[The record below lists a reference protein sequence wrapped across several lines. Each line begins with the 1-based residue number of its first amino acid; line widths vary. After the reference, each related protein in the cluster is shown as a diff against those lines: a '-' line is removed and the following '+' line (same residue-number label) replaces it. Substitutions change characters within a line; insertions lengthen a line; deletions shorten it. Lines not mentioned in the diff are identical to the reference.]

1 MRFSTAGTIAACI
14 AAASAFKDT
23 SPFLLFSNQDI
34 WASQEAGQ
42 TERLSDLNQLDS
54 ASAVTT
60 SLVNSLVCLP
70 VETLLIIV
78 QPDANAADYSSKTT
92 APHLRKALKSS
103 VDDGPVYVGLNV
115 AEVVGAVDVDGL
127 QTAVEASC
135 GFGFQKAEAYG
146 EDGVAK
152 IDFIPVSDKESAT
165 VGIRMDLRPLS
176 DEPAQRVRQLAYH
189 DVILQELLAQLKGR
203 SYAVLFATTPVNS
216 KTPAPVV
223 HDSVSDVPNYES
235 EFQEPLH
242 SEIKRQTGAMRRSDG
257 GKTVDRRPLFEK
269 YQFFTPG
276 IFMGLMV
283 TLLLVAIL
291 SVGIRGI
298 AGLEVSYAAFEKEM
312 GPAAQKKVQ

>member
-54 ASAVTT
+54 ASSVTT

-78 QPDANAADYSSKTT
+78 QPDANAADYSSKTA
-92 APHLRKALKSS
+92 APHLRKALKTSA
-103 VDDGPVYVGLNV
+103 DDGPVYVGLNV
-115 AEVVGAVDVDGL
+115 AEVVGAVDVNGL
-127 QTAVEASC
+127 QTAVESSC
-135 GFGFQKAEAYG
+135 GAGFQHVDAYG
-146 EDGVAK
+146 EDGVPK
-152 IDFIPVSDKESAT
+152 IDFTPTSDKKSAP
-165 VGIRMDLRPLS
+165 VGIRVDLQALS
-176 DEPAQRVRQLAYH
+176 DEPAQRVRQVAYH
-189 DVILQELLAQLKGR
+189 DVILQELVAQLKGR
-203 SYAVLFATTPVNS
+203 SYAVLFATTPANS
-216 KTPAPVV
+216 KAPASVV
-223 HDSVSDVPNYES
+223 QHSASDVPNYES

-242 SEIKRQTGAMRRSDG
+242 AEIKRHTSVMRRAEDP
-257 GKTVDRRPLFEK
+257 KPVDRRPLFEK

-283 TLLLVAIL
+283 TILLVAIL
-291 SVGIRGI
+291 SVGVRAL

>member
-42 TERLSDLNQLDS
+42 TERLSNLNQIDS
-54 ASAVTT
+54 ASSVTT

-78 QPDANAADYSSKTT
+78 QPDANVADYTSESAAADLAQGTEDQ
-92 APHLRKALKSS
+92 R
-103 VDDGPVYVGLNV
+103 
-115 AEVVGAVDVDGL
+115 AVDVDGL

-135 GFGFQKAEAYG
+135 GFGFQKVEAYG
-146 EDGVAK
+146 EDGVSK
-152 IDFIPVSDKESAT
+152 IDFTPVSGKESAT
-165 VGIRMDLRPLS
+165 VGIRVDLRPLS
-176 DEPAQRVRQLAYH
+176 DEPAQRVRQVAYH
-189 DVILQELLAQLKGR
+189 DVILQELVAQFKGR

-216 KTPAPVV
+216 KAPAPVV

-242 SEIKRQTGAMRRSDG
+242 SEIKRQTGAMRRADG
-257 GKTVDRRPLFEK
+257 TVDAGPLFEK

>member
-54 ASAVTT
+54 ASSVTT

-78 QPDANAADYSSKTT
+78 QPDANAADYTSKTA
-92 APHLRKALKSS
+92 APHLRKALKTS

-135 GFGFQKAEAYG
+135 GFGFQKVEAYG
-146 EDGVAK
+146 EDGVSK
-152 IDFIPVSDKESAT
+152 IDFTLVSGKESAT
-165 VGIRMDLRPLS
+165 VGIRVDLRPLS
-176 DEPAQRVRQLAYH
+176 DEPAQRVRQVAYH
-189 DVILQELLAQLKGR
+189 DVILHELVAQFKGR

-216 KTPAPVV
+216 KAPAPVV

-242 SEIKRQTGAMRRSDG
+242 SEIKRQTGAMRRADS
-257 GKTVDRRPLFEK
+257 KVDRRPLFEK

>member
-42 TERLSDLNQLDS
+42 TERLSDLNQIDS
-54 ASAVTT
+54 ASSVTT

-70 VETLLIIV
+70 VETLLIVV
-78 QPDANAADYSSKTT
+78 QPDANAADYSSKTA
-92 APHLRKALKSS
+92 APHLRKALKTS

-135 GFGFQKAEAYG
+135 GFGFQQVEAYG
-146 EDGVAK
+146 DDGVSK
-152 IDFIPVSDKESAT
+152 IDFTPASDKESAAKG
-165 VGIRMDLRPLS
+165 VRVNLQPLS
-176 DEPAQRVRQLAYH
+176 NEPAQRVRQVAYH

-203 SYAVLFATTPVNS
+203 SYAVLFATIPVNA
-216 KTPAPVV
+216 KAPAPIV
-223 HDSVSDVPNYES
+223 HDSVSDVPNYEP

-242 SEIKRQTGAMRRSDG
+242 SEIKRQTGAMRRAEDG
-257 GKTVDRRPLFEK
+257 KKVDTRPLFEK

-276 IFMGLMV
+276 IFMGLLV
-283 TLLLVAIL
+283 TIVLVAIL

-312 GPAAQKKVQ
+312 GPAAQKKAQ

>member
-42 TERLSDLNQLDS
+42 TERLSNLKQLDS
-54 ASAVTT
+54 ASSVTT

-78 QPDANAADYSSKTT
+78 QPDANAADYTSKTA

-103 VDDGPVYVGLNV
+103 VDDGPVYIGLNV

-135 GFGFQKAEAYG
+135 GVGFQQVEAYG
-146 EDGVAK
+146 QDGVPQL
-152 IDFIPVSDKESAT
+152 DFTAASDKEST
-165 VGIRMDLRPLS
+165 VVGIRVDLQPLS
-176 DEPAQRVRQLAYH
+176 DEPAQRVRQVAYH
-189 DVILQELLAQLKGR
+189 DVILQELLAQFKGR

-216 KTPAPVV
+216 KAPVPV
-223 HDSVSDVPNYES
+223 VQDNVSDVPDYES

-242 SEIKRQTGAMRRSDG
+242 SEIKRQTVRRADG
-257 GKTVDRRPLFEK
+257 GSKVDRRPLFEK

-283 TLLLVAIL
+283 TLLLLAIL

-298 AGLEVSYAAFEKEM
+298 ASLEVSYAAFEKEM
-312 GPAAQKKVQ
+312 GPAAHKKVQ

>member
-42 TERLSDLNQLDS
+42 TERLSDLNQLDT
-54 ASAVTT
+54 ASSVTT
-60 SLVNSLVCLP
+60 SLVSSLVCLP

-78 QPDANAADYSSKTT
+78 QPDANAADYSSKTA
-92 APHLRKALKSS
+92 APHLRKALKTS

-127 QTAVEASC
+127 QTAVGASC
-135 GFGFQKAEAYG
+135 GFGFQQVEAYG
-146 EDGVAK
+146 EDGVSK
-152 IDFIPVSDKESAT
+152 IDFTPVSDKESAV
-165 VGIRMDLRPLS
+165 VGIRVDLQPLS
-176 DEPAQRVRQLAYH
+176 DEPAQRVRQVAYH
-189 DVILQELLAQLKGR
+189 DVILQELLAQFKGR

-216 KTPAPVV
+216 KVPAPVV
-223 HDSVSDVPNYES
+223 QDSVSDVPNYES

-242 SEIKRQTGAMRRSDG
+242 SEIKRRIGAMQRAYLAN
-257 GKTVDRRPLFEK
+257 KVDTRPLFEK

-283 TLLLVAIL
+283 TLLLLAIL

-312 GPAAQKKVQ
+312 GPAAHKKVQ

>member
-34 WASQEAGQ
+34 WASQEVGQ
-42 TERLSDLNQLDS
+42 TERLSDLNQIDT
-54 ASAVTT
+54 ASSVTT

-78 QPDANAADYSSKTT
+78 QPDANAADYTSKTA
-92 APHLRKALKSS
+92 APHLRKALKTS
-103 VDDGPVYVGLNV
+103 VDNGSVYVGLNV

-135 GFGFQKAEAYG
+135 GFGFQKVEAYG
-146 EDGVAK
+146 EDGVSK
-152 IDFIPVSDKESAT
+152 IDFTPVSGKESAT
-165 VGIRMDLRPLS
+165 VGIRVDLRPLS
-176 DEPAQRVRQLAYH
+176 DEPAQRVRQVAYH
-189 DVILQELLAQLKGR
+189 DVILQELVAQFKGR

-216 KTPAPVV
+216 KAPAPVV
-223 HDSVSDVPNYES
+223 HGSVSDVPNYES

-242 SEIKRQTGAMRRSDG
+242 SEIKRQTGAMRRADS
-257 GKTVDRRPLFEK
+257 KVDRRPLFEK

-312 GPAAQKKVQ
+312 GPAAQKKVQQ